1 MFLIIIS
8 EPNEDILI
16 FYSNVIIMLK
26 FLSEILFLLLPILIS
41 S

>member
-16 FYSNVIIMLK
+16 FYSNVIMLK